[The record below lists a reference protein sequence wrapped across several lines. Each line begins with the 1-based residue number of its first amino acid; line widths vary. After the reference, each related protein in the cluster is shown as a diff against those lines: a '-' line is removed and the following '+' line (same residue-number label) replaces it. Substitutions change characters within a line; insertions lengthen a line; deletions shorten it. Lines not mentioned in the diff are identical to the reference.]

1 MCSPQVRY
9 ILLIKSCHTKDY
21 IYKHRIFCFSVWNT
35 KLRRKN
41 KDWLSRNHDN
51 VSECD
56 DFSTHFSEPPY
67 NNSTKSL
74 AMTQRKRQ
82 NVYHNTQIHDCSKW
96 RESTSFMCH
105 NLWWFKQRWNTNF
118 TPNEHFDLYHG
129 DNKLHSMIW
138 WWWYPLCTKTICLI
152 ECW

>member
-67 NNSTKSL
+67 NNSTRSL

-82 NVYHNTQIHDCSKW
+82 MYTIIQKYTTAQSGGNQLVLCVITFGDSSKDEILIL
-96 RESTSFMCH
+96 RQTNISIYIMVTTSYTRWYDDDDIRFV
-105 NLWWFKQRWNTNF
+105 LKQ
-118 TPNEHFDLYHG
+118 YA
-129 DNKLHSMIW
+129 
-138 WWWYPLCTKTICLI
+138 
-152 ECW
+152 